1 MGNSKE
7 STYACYRQ
15 RERLQCMRLTNN
27 GNSTMKTQK
36 QSAIDER
43 FSK

>member
-7 STYACYRQ
+7 STYACNRH
-15 RERLQCMRLTNN
+15 RERLQGMLLTGN

-36 QSAIDER
+36 
-43 FSK
+43 